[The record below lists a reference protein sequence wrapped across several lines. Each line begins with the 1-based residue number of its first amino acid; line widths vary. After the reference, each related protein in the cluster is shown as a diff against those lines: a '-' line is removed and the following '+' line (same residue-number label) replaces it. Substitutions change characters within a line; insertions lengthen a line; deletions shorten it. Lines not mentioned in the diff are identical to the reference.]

1 MKRKNQFILIGVI
14 VIIIFIF
21 LICKLLDLRT
31 TISENH
37 IGVKFEIHNCSRVEN
52 NPADLR
58 ENFLRPLL
66 EYNIV
71 RKKTETI
78 ERLYLPKV
86 ASLDKEFCIPAI
98 GINAVRYDSKTKTLQ
113 ESTMTS
119 TSRED
124 DQESFFSSWNGGD
137 KLNALEKTLLK
148 GNPEVKL
155 PSLKQ
160 IKKIDKL
167 DMIFIDSFIIDK
179 NCSYQVI
186 EDNKPY
192 IFKSTGDLRDYINKE
207 LEKNPNALE
216 KGTVDK
222 TIHIFTYCGAGEYLL
237 NKNDRDNDGV
247 NNEFDDCPDLPG
259 EKANKGCPIKEDRDG
274 DGICDTED
282 KCPDVRGDRA
292 CDGCVCP
299 PCADGDRD
307 GICDDKD
314 KCPDLFGLT
323 KNGCPKAPTP
333 PKKDKDKDGII
344 DSEDNCPD
352 NAGPNENN
360 GCPDADADGIL
371 DKDDDCPQI
380 PGNQENKGCPKITH
394 NNKIGKFMVPT
405 TIKLN
410 EFEVTMNIKQLNGNN
425 VQHPF
430 EGYTSPT
437 KAESN
442 KIINLLSNPVDL
454 VITITIKDK
463 NNPDIFHRQIFK
475 NMSMICFTDKSCGFV
490 DLDRN

>member
-37 IGVKFEIHNCSRVEN
+37 IGVKFEIHNCSSVEN

-186 EDNKPY
+186 ENNKPY
-192 IFKSTGDLRDYINKE
+192 IFKSTSDLRDYINKE

-299 PCADGDRD
+299 PP
-307 GICDDKD
+307 IVEPDD
-314 KCPDLFGLT
+314 
-323 KNGCPKAPTP
+323 
-333 PKKDKDKDGII
+333 DKDGI
-344 DSEDNCPD
+344 
-352 NAGPNENN
+352 PNSKDACSQEFGFRRYK
-360 GCPDADADGIL
+360 GCPIPDTDGDGVNDEI
-371 DKDDDCPQI
+371 DECPEI
-380 PGNQENKGCPKITH
+380 PGLVSNKGCTLDVKITH
-394 NNKIGKFMVPT
+394 NNKIGKFMFPT
-405 TIKLN
+405 TIN
-410 EFEVTMNIKQLNGNN
+410 FNDYNVSMEIKQSNGKIVN
-425 VQHPF
+425 QPF
-430 EGYTSPT
+430 SGYICPT
-437 KAESN
+437 TDEAK
-442 KIINLLSNPVDL
+442 KIIKFLSDPVDL
-454 VITITIKDK
+454 VITVVIKDK
-463 NNPDIFHRQIFK
+463 NGKEIDRNKFY
-475 NMSMICFTDKSCGFV
+475 NLSMICFSDMSCGFV
-490 DLDRN
+490 DLDKN